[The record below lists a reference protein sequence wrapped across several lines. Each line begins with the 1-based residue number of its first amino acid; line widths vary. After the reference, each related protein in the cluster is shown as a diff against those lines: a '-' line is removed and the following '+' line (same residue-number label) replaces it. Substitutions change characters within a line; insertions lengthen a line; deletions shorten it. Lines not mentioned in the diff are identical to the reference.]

1 MAPRRPFR
9 AAAHPPYLSAR
20 SLSIRRKAELACV
33 CAPLSEPPST
43 VMPLSN
49 KLESVSTTA
58 PPQSDAALLD
68 AYSRTVIDVV
78 DSVSPAVVRLDVR
91 PSEQARQ
98 GGSGSGVIVS
108 PDGLVLTNSH
118 VVGGTS
124 RLRVTTA
131 DGQSLTA
138 AAVGDDPGT
147 GGAAS
152 W

>member
-1 MAPRRPFR
+1 M
-9 AAAHPPYLSAR
+9 
-20 SLSIRRKAELACV
+20 SLSNNLK
-33 CAPLSEPPST
+33 
-43 VMPLSN
+43 
-49 KLESVSTTA
+49 SVSA
-58 PPQSDAALLD
+58 SPQPADDAALLD

-78 DSVSPAVVRLDVR
+78 DSVSPAVVRLDVK

-108 PDGLVLTNSH
+108 PDGLLLTNSH

-138 AAVGDDPGT
+138 VVVGDDPDTDLAQRWVNESVTLPFAWLRRTRTLRRGQ
-147 GGAAS
+147 AAS
-152 W
+152 AIGSSVGFESNV